1 MTTTIEKA
9 KPRLPSARFLGRVT
23 REPTSRTVLVVYLV
37 AILMVACTRFVN
49 PSAGSIGYVKTIL
62 ALSAFTAVVAF
73 GQGIVILTGGFD
85 LSIPNTMTLAAVILT
100 AEADGSNAKAA
111 YMIPLI
117 MLIGA
122 AVGVFNGVATLILR
136 VSPIVITLGVNTIL
150 SGVVLVYTN
159 GKPKGNAPPVIVRTA
174 VGSLFGRSLPA
185 LIVVL
190 LIFLAL
196 GTLLLN
202 GTTFGRRIYAVGGD
216 AIVARLSGIRT
227 PRIIV
232 AAYALSGLTAAIGGM
247 LLAGFSG
254 QSFIGMGDPY
264 LLTSLAAVLVGGAA
278 VTGGKGYYAGTVG
291 GAIILV
297 AISTMLA
304 GTTLPNSV
312 QDIVYAAAILV
323 AVALARATRRDSS

>member
-1 MTTTIEKA
+1 MAAMTD
-9 KPRLPSARFLGRVT
+9 KPAAPLPRTSMLRRVT
-23 REPTSRTVLVVYLV
+23 TDPSLRTVGVVYFV
-37 AILMVACTRFVN
+37 ATAMVACTRFVN
-49 PSAGSIGYVKTIL
+49 PSAGSVGYIKTVL
-62 ALSAFTAVVAF
+62 ALSTFTAVVAF
-73 GQGIVILTGGFD
+73 GQGIVVLTGGFD

-100 AEADGSNAKAA
+100 AEANGSNAKAG
-111 YMIPLI
+111 YVIPLI
-117 MLIGA
+117 MLLGA
-122 AVGVFNGVATLILR
+122 AIGFFNGVVTMLLR
-136 VSPIVITLGVNTIL
+136 VSPIVVTLGVNTIL

-159 GKPKGNAPPVIVRTA
+159 GKPSGNAPPIVVRTA
-174 VGSLFGRSLPA
+174 VGGFFGRGLPA

-190 LIFLAL
+190 LVFLVL

-216 AIVARLSGIRT
+216 AIVAKLSGISTSRV
-227 PRIIV
+227 IV
-232 AAYALSGLTAAIGGM
+232 SAYVLSGVTAAIGGM

-304 GTTLPNSV
+304 GTKLPDSV

-323 AVALARATRRDSS
+323 AVTLARASRRETA